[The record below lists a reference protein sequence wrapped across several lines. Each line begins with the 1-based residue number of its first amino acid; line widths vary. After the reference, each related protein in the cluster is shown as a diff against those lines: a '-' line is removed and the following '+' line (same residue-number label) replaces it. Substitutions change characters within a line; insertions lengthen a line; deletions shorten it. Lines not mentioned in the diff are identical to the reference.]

1 MRRGLRV
8 MMLGV
13 GLAVFTLVGA
23 TGASAQEPAKPV
35 LTLDGEAAMVT
46 ILIKPDK
53 TADFEA
59 VIAKYREAFEKSDK
73 AERKQQLAGL
83 KFFKSSQQAQG
94 NAIYLH
100 HCRSG
105 REGSGVRHHPG
116 GQRGVPERGSGHLR
130 EVQGLLRRSRDRP
143 AQQGQVSLAV
153 RRRARGH
160 ACCPRGMLTL

>member
-8 MMLGV
+8 MTLGV
-13 GLAVFTLVGA
+13 GLAVCTLVGA

-83 KFFKSSQQAQG
+83 KFFKSSQMAQG
-94 NAIYLH
+94 NAIYYIIADPVVKDQEYDIT
-100 HCRSG
+100 RVVNEVFPS
-105 REGSGVRHHPG
+105 
-116 GQRGVPERGSGHLR
+116 
-130 EVQGLLRRSRDRP
+130 EVQDIFAKYKDSFAG
-143 AQQGQVSLAV
+143 
-153 RRRARGH
+153 RAI
-160 ACCPRGMLTL
+160 APLNKVK